1 MYIYLM
7 RIIAKSRLKEY
18 WSQKAYRTAE
28 QPLKAWYDEVKKAQW
43 THFHDLRTNFPKAS
57 FVGNG
62 RVVFDIHGGV
72 FRLIVKVEFKMNAV
86 FIRYFG
92 THKEYDTIRTS
103 EV

>member
-1 MYIYLM
+1 M
-7 RIIAKSRLKEY
+7 RIIAKSRLNLY

-28 QPLKAWYDEVKKAQW
+28 QPLRAWYDEVKQAHWK
-43 THFHDLRTNFPKAS
+43 TFNDIRNDFPQAS
-57 FVGNG
+57 IVGNG
-62 RVVFDIHGGV
+62 RVVFDIQGGA

-92 THKEYDTIRTS
+92 THKQYDSIKAK